1 VAGYPV
7 ACALAGRPPKKIS
20 AMMRVKNEVEFL
32 ERSINSVIDLVD
44 EMVIVDNC
52 STDGSAEVIAD
63 FANRFP
69 KVKAFSYPHKIA
81 RYGEETSKLAATKEG
96 RKSPSY
102 LPNYYNWCAAKCTKP
117 YILKWDGD
125 TIATNALATVL
136 ERFRQSRTQI
146 LCHTG
151 LNLHPDRTCTIAG
164 RPLEDMEPRLFY
176 KPFST
181 YNNYKGYVETFW
193 SPYLWHYPSFNE
205 VEPEPLYFHMKFCK
219 IDRFSNMSKDL
230 QIREAVLSERGD
242 PLPEYLQE
250 QVSRLGLANAAHET
264 EAATGTFERRVNG

>member
-1 VAGYPV
+1 MFLGKVARQCGIVAGYPL

-20 AMMRVKNEVEFL
+20 AVMRIKNEAEFL

-44 EMVIVDNC
+44 ELVIIDNC
-52 STDGSAEVIAD
+52 SVDGSAEVVAD

-69 KVKAFSYPHKIA
+69 GKVKALAYPHKLA
-81 RYGEETSKLAATKEG
+81 RYGDETLQLAATKKG

-102 LPNYYNWCAAKCTKP
+102 LPNFYNWTTAQCAGP

-125 TIATNALATVL
+125 TVATNALAPTL
-136 ERFRQSRTQI
+136 ERFRQSKMQVM
-146 LCHTG
+146 CHTG
-151 LNLHPDRTCTIAG
+151 INLHPDRNCYIAG
-164 RPLEDMEPRLFY
+164 RPLEEMEPRLFY

-205 VEPEPLYFHMKFCK
+205 FEPEPLYFHMKFCK
-219 IDRFSNMSKDL
+219 VDRFSNMSRDL
-230 QIREAVLSERGD
+230 QISEEALSGRGD
-242 PLPEYLQE
+242 PLPEYLQK
-250 QVSRLGLANAAHET
+250 QVTRLGL
-264 EAATGTFERRVNG
+264 